1 MKKLTQKKEETD
13 KQTGNLQFF
22 FKTGNGPKISGK
34 RSINWEFTMFFK
46 NRKLTQKLRKLTQKR
61 GNRSTN

>member
-22 FKTGNGPKISGK
+22 LKTGNGPKISGK
-34 RSINWEFTMFFK
+34 RSINWEFTMFFLK
-46 NRKLTQKLRKLTQKR
+46 T
-61 GNRSTN
+61 GNGPKQ